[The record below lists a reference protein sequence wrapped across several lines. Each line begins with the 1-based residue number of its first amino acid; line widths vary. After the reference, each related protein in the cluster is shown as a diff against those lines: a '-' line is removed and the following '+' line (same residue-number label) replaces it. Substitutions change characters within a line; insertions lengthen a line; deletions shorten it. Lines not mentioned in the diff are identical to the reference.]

1 MIIKMENV
9 CKRYNHFNLE
19 CTFGIEPG
27 SITGIVGQN
36 GAGKSTIFKLLLGL
50 VHSDS
55 GSIQVLGKNPGH
67 LNPSDKEK
75 IGVVLAESGFCGY
88 LTIKSLLTVL
98 KSMFKNFDSNK
109 FAEECKRF
117 GLPLDKKIESFST
130 GMKAKLK
137 LLIALCHDAQLL
149 ILDEPT
155 AGLDVVARDELLDI
169 LRSYMEQGQRTILI
183 SSHISGDLENLCDD
197 LYVIHEGRIVLH
209 EEMGELLDSYGLIK
223 ADDKAYAAL
232 DKSYILKVRQESYG
246 YSCLT
251 NKREF
256 YAENYPGIVI
266 EKGNI
271 DELITMIVKGE
282 NI

>member
-1 MIIKMENV
+1 
-9 CKRYNHFNLE
+9 
-19 CTFGIEPG
+19 
-27 SITGIVGQN
+27 
-36 GAGKSTIFKLLLGL
+36 
-50 VHSDS
+50 
-55 GSIQVLGKNPGH
+55 
-67 LNPSDKEK
+67 
-75 IGVVLAESGFCGY
+75 
-88 LTIKSLLTVL
+88 
-98 KSMFKNFDSNK
+98 
-109 FAEECKRF
+109 
-117 GLPLDKKIESFST
+117 
-130 GMKAKLK
+130 MKAKLK

-197 LYVIHEGRIVLH
+197 LYVIHKGRIVLH

-232 DKSYILKVRQESYG
+232 DKSYILKVRQENYG

-271 DELITMIVKGE
+271 DELITMIVKFE